1 MASMVI
7 SGPLNVTRTGTLDN
21 ADLPLLQR
29 AVGVRDEDVDGN
41 ELTDEEKLTKA
52 YNAIF
57 RRINRWINK
66 QRKKEL
72 IESTVNDDVIEVT

>member
-1 MASMVI
+1 MARMVI
-7 SGPLNVTRTGTLDN
+7 SGPLNVTRTGTLAN

-41 ELTDEEKLTKA
+41 ELTDEEKLTKT